1 MIEYDGK
8 NYVLKY
14 NQKRIEM
21 IEAVTNMPTMAE
33 LKRTGGYLGLSS
45 LKAYFAYGLKEEGS
59 DAFVAPKKG
68 VEICTQLIEN
78 ESYEKVCG
86 LVLEN
91 LERDCCG
98 AVSKRY
104 RLRFFC
110 SKSWIFEVGLRGAD
124 SARDCL
130 YSQSMGRK
138 TCY

>member
-33 LKRTGGYLGLSS
+33 LRRTQGYLGLAT
-45 LKAYFAYGLKEEGS
+45 LKTYFAYGLKEENS
-59 DAFVAPKKG
+59 DSFVAPKKG
-68 VEICTQLIEN
+68 IEICTDLIEN

-91 LERDCCG
+91 LERDCP
-98 AVSKRY
+98 
-104 RLRFFC
+104 FF
-110 SKSWIFEVGLRGAD
+110 FPAG
-124 SARDCL
+124 
-130 YSQSMGRK
+130 
-138 TCY
+138 